1 MEKNNT
7 ISINQANN
15 PIHVDSSD
23 YYSEQN
29 IRPIMFNY
37 LQIQQI
43 IIIIIALSISFPCH
57 AQTADRKYIRK
68 GNKEYFNKK
77 YEQAEVLYRKAL
89 EKNINS
95 RKAEYNLANA
105 LYKQN
110 NYDAAATKYK
120 TLAENEKERNEK
132 SKYFYNMGN
141 ALLKENKLD
150 ESIEAYKNAIRL
162 NPHDQDAKHN
172 LQIALRMKN
181 GGRSSQNQQNQ
192 QDQQNQQN
200 QQNPQGQQNQDNKK
214 QSQNNQQNQQNEQ
227 QDSQDKQQQKQS
239 QSQSQHGQISREDAE
254 RLLQA
259 LENDEKKVLQKV
271 KEKQLQIRRV
281 QVEKDW

>member
-1 MEKNNT
+1 MEKINT
-7 ISINQANN
+7 LSIDQANN
-15 PIHVDSSD
+15 PIHVGSSD
-23 YYSEQN
+23 YYSGLN
-29 IRPIMFNY
+29 IQPIMFNY
-37 LQIQQI
+37 LQIQRI
-43 IIIIIALSISFPCH
+43 IIIITALFITFLCH

-110 NYDAAATKYK
+110 NYDAAAAKYK

-181 GGRSSQNQQNQ
+181 GGRSLQN
-192 QDQQNQQN
+192 QQNQQN

-214 QSQNNQQNQQNEQ
+214 QSQNNQQNEQ
-227 QDSQDKQQQKQS
+227 QDRQDKQQQKQS